1 MGLVRVENLT
11 KEFGRVT
18 AVNDINLTVGNGEF
32 LVLLGPSG
40 CGKSTLLRMIA
51 GLEFPTYGS
60 IIIGE
65 KDVTRVIPKERD
77 ISMVFQ
83 NYALYPHMTIGE
95 NIKFPLESRGYKK
108 NEIEQK
114 LKWASELL
122 KISDLLDR
130 KPVET
135 SGGQRQRTALARA
148 LVRDPAAF
156 LMDEPLSNL
165 DAKLR
170 HSAREEIRQ
179 FQNQVKITTIY
190 VTHDQVE
197 AMGLGDRIVI
207 MEDGIIKQMG
217 TPKEIYDKPANLF
230 VAKFIGSPAMNIIDK
245 DNLYLGFRPE
255 NLEPEQIFKYSKDDS
270 FKLELH
276 VNRVEFLGN
285 DTLIYCSSD
294 LTNEVITAKI
304 VSNDNLNL
312 IEGKKYN
319 FYVQSNN
326 VFKYSKET
334 KDLV

>member
-285 DTLIYCSSD
+285 DTLIYSY
-294 LTNEVITAKI
+294 K
-304 VSNDNLNL
+304 
-312 IEGKKYN
+312 
-319 FYVQSNN
+319 
-326 VFKYSKET
+326 
-334 KDLV
+334 

>member
-11 KEFGRVT
+11 KEFGQVT

-40 CGKSTLLRMIA
+40 CGKSALLRMIA

-270 FKLELH
+270 FKLELR

>member
-11 KEFGRVT
+11 KEFGQVT
-18 AVNDINLTVGNGEF
+18 AVNDINLTVGDGEF

-51 GLEFPTYGS
+51 GLEFPTYGR
-60 IIIGE
+60 IMIGE

-122 KISDLLDR
+122 KISDLMDR

-245 DNLYLGFRPE
+245 DNLFLGFRPE
-255 NLEPEQIFKYSKDDS
+255 NLEPEQIYKYSKDDS

-276 VNRVEFLGN
+276 VKRVEFLGN

-304 VSNDNLNL
+304 ISNDNLNL
-312 IEGKKYN
+312 IEGKSYN

>member
-11 KEFGRVT
+11 KEFGQVT

>member
-11 KEFGRVT
+11 KEFGQVT
-18 AVNDINLTVGNGEF
+18 AVNDINLTVGDGEF

-51 GLEFPTYGS
+51 GLEFPTYGR
-60 IIIGE
+60 IMIGE

-122 KISDLLDR
+122 KISDLMDR

-245 DNLYLGFRPE
+245 DNLFLGFRPE
-255 NLEPEQIFKYSKDDS
+255 NLEPEQIFKYSKDES

-304 VSNDNLNL
+304 ISNDNLNM
-312 IEGKKYN
+312 IEGKNYN

-326 VFKYSKET
+326 LFKYSKET

>member
-1 MGLVRVENLT
+1 MGLVKVENLT
-11 KEFGRVT
+11 KEFGQVT
-18 AVNDINLTVGNGEF
+18 AVNDINLTVEDGEF
-32 LVLLGPSG
+32 IVLVGPSG

-51 GLEFPTYGS
+51 GLEFPTYGR

-108 NEIEQK
+108 KEIEQK

>member
-11 KEFGRVT
+11 KEFGRVI

>member
-1 MGLVRVENLT
+1 MGFVKVENLT
-11 KEFGRVT
+11 KEFGQVT
-18 AVNDINLTVGNGEF
+18 AVNDINLTVGDGEF

-51 GLEFPTYGS
+51 GLEFPTYGK
-60 IIIGE
+60 IMIGE

-217 TPKEIYDKPANLF
+217 TPKEIYEKPANLF
-230 VAKFIGSPAMNIIDK
+230 VAKFIGSPAMNVIDK
-245 DNLYLGFRPE
+245 DNLFIGFRPE
-255 NLEPEQIFKYSKDDS
+255 NLEPEEIFKASKDNS

-276 VNRVEFLGN
+276 VNRIEFLGN

-294 LTNEVITAKI
+294 LTNEVITSKI
-304 VSNDNLNL
+304 ISTDNLNM

-319 FYVQSNN
+319 FYVESKNI
-326 VFKYSKET
+326 FKYSRET

>member
-114 LKWASELL
+114 LKWASQLL

>member
-108 NEIEQK
+108 KEIEQK

>member
-11 KEFGRVT
+11 KEFGQVT

-270 FKLELH
+270 FKLELR

-312 IEGKKYN
+312 IEGKKYS

>member
-1 MGLVRVENLT
+1 MGLVKVENLT
-11 KEFGRVT
+11 KEFGQVT
-18 AVNDINLTVGNGEF
+18 AVNDINLTVEDGEF

-51 GLEFPTYGS
+51 GLEFPTYGR

-270 FKLELH
+270 FKLELR

>member
-11 KEFGRVT
+11 KEFGRVI

-255 NLEPEQIFKYSKDDS
+255 NLEPEQIFKYSKDES

>member
-1 MGLVRVENLT
+1 MASVSVENLT
-11 KEFGRVT
+11 KEFGSVK
-18 AVNDINLTVGNGEF
+18 AVNDINLQVKDGEF

-40 CGKSTLLRMIA
+40 CGKSTLLRMIS
-51 GLEFPTYGS
+51 GLEFPTYGKILIS
-60 IIIGE
+60 N
-65 KDVTRVIPKERD
+65 KDVTRTIPKDRN

-95 NIKFPLESRGYKK
+95 NIEFPLVSRGYKK
-108 NEIEQK
+108 EEINEK
-114 LKWASELL
+114 LKWASDLL

-130 KPVET
+130 KPRET

-148 LVRDPAAF
+148 LVRDPEAF

-179 FQNQVKITTIY
+179 FQNEVKITTIY
-190 VTHDQVE
+190 VTHDQIE

-230 VAKFIGSPAMNIIDK
+230 VAKFIGSPAMNIIEK
-245 DNLYLGFRPE
+245 DNLYIGFRPE
-255 NLEPEQIFKYSKDDS
+255 NLEPEELFKGSKDS
-270 FKLELH
+270 AFKLNIN

-285 DTLIYCSSD
+285 DTLIYCSSE
-294 LTNEVITAKI
+294 LTNEIVTAKI
-304 VSNDNLNL
+304 ISDENLN
-312 IEGKKYN
+312 IHAGKNYTFFVDQK
-319 FYVQSNN
+319 SI
-326 VFKYSKET
+326 FKYSKDTEQ
-334 KDLV
+334 LV

>member
-11 KEFGRVT
+11 KEFGRVI

-114 LKWASELL
+114 LKWASQLL

>member
-1 MGLVRVENLT
+1 MGSVVVENLS
-11 KEFGRVT
+11 KEFGKVR
-18 AVNDINLTVGNGEF
+18 AVNNINLKVKDGEF

-40 CGKSTLLRMIA
+40 CGKSTLLRMIS
-51 GLEFPTYGS
+51 GLEFPTYGK
-60 IIIGE
+60 IIIGN

-95 NIKFPLESRGYKK
+95 NIRFPLVSRGYKK
-108 NEIEQK
+108 REIEEK
-114 LKWASELL
+114 VKWASELL
-122 KISDLLDR
+122 KISELMDR

-148 LVRDPAAF
+148 LVRDPSAF

-190 VTHDQVE
+190 VTHDQIE

-207 MEDGIIKQMG
+207 MENGIIKQMG
-217 TPKEIYDKPANLF
+217 TPKEIYDEPANLF

-245 DNLYLGFRPE
+245 DNLYVGFRPE
-255 NLEPEQIFKYSKDDS
+255 NLEPENIFKGIKGNS
-270 FKLELH
+270 FKLDLN
-276 VNRVEFLGN
+276 VNRIEFLGN
-285 DTLIYCSSD
+285 DTLIYCSSE
-294 LTNEVITAKI
+294 LTNEIITSKI
-304 VSNDNLNL
+304 ISNENLNMS
-312 IEGKKYN
+312 EGKRYN
-319 FYVQSNN
+319 FYVESKNI
-326 VFKYSKET
+326 FKYSKET
-334 KDLV
+334 EELV

>member
-114 LKWASELL
+114 LKWASQLL

-270 FKLELH
+270 FKLELR

-304 VSNDNLNL
+304 ISNDNLNM
-312 IEGKKYN
+312 IEGKNYN

-326 VFKYSKET
+326 LFKYSKET

>member
-11 KEFGRVT
+11 KEFGQVT

-114 LKWASELL
+114 LKWASQLL

-245 DNLYLGFRPE
+245 DNLFLGFRPE
-255 NLEPEQIFKYSKDDS
+255 NLEPEQIFKHSKDES

-304 VSNDNLNL
+304 ISNDNLNMT
-312 IEGKKYN
+312 EGKNYN

-326 VFKYSKET
+326 LFKYSKET

>member
-1 MGLVRVENLT
+1 MGSVVVENLS
-11 KEFGRVT
+11 KEFGKVR
-18 AVNDINLTVGNGEF
+18 AVNNINLKVNDGEF

-40 CGKSTLLRMIA
+40 CGKSTLLRMIS
-51 GLEFPTYGS
+51 GLEFPTYGK
-60 IIIGE
+60 IIIGN

-95 NIKFPLESRGYKK
+95 NIRFPLVSRGYKK
-108 NEIEQK
+108 REIEEK
-114 LKWASELL
+114 VKWASELL
-122 KISDLLDR
+122 KISELMDR

-148 LVRDPAAF
+148 LVRDPSAF

-190 VTHDQVE
+190 VTHDQIE

-207 MEDGIIKQMG
+207 MENGIIKQMG

-245 DNLYLGFRPE
+245 DNLYVGFRPE
-255 NLEPEQIFKYSKDDS
+255 NLEPENIFKGKKDNS
-270 FKLELH
+270 FKLDLN
-276 VNRVEFLGN
+276 VNRIEFLGN
-285 DTLIYCSSD
+285 DTLIYCSSE
-294 LTNEVITAKI
+294 LTNEISTSKLI
-304 VSNDNLNL
+304 SNENLNMA
-312 IEGKKYN
+312 EGKRYN
-319 FYVQSNN
+319 FYVESKNI
-326 VFKYSKET
+326 FKYSKET
-334 KDLV
+334 EELV

>member
-312 IEGKKYN
+312 IEGKKFN

>member
-245 DNLYLGFRPE
+245 DNLFLGFRPE

-270 FKLELH
+270 FKLELR

-304 VSNDNLNL
+304 ISNDNLNL
-312 IEGKKYN
+312 IEGKSYN

>member
-1 MGLVRVENLT
+1 MGSVVVENLS
-11 KEFGRVT
+11 KEFGKVR
-18 AVNDINLTVGNGEF
+18 AVNNINLKVKDGEF

-40 CGKSTLLRMIA
+40 CGKSTLLRMIS
-51 GLEFPTYGS
+51 GLEFPTYGK
-60 IIIGE
+60 IIIGN

-95 NIKFPLESRGYKK
+95 NIRFPLVSRGYKK
-108 NEIEQK
+108 REIEEK
-114 LKWASELL
+114 VKWASELL
-122 KISDLLDR
+122 KISELMDR

-148 LVRDPAAF
+148 LVRDPSAF

-190 VTHDQVE
+190 VTHDQIE

-207 MEDGIIKQMG
+207 MENGIIKQMG

-245 DNLYLGFRPE
+245 DNLYVGFRPE
-255 NLEPEQIFKYSKDDS
+255 NLEPENIFKGIKGNS
-270 FKLELH
+270 FKLDLN
-276 VNRVEFLGN
+276 VNRIEFLGN
-285 DTLIYCSSD
+285 DTLIYCSSE
-294 LTNEVITAKI
+294 LTNEIITSKI
-304 VSNDNLNL
+304 ISNENLNMS
-312 IEGKKYN
+312 EGKRYN
-319 FYVQSNN
+319 FYVESKNI
-326 VFKYSKET
+326 FKYSKET
-334 KDLV
+334 EELV

>member
-108 NEIEQK
+108 KEIEQK

-312 IEGKKYN
+312 IEGKKFN

>member
-1 MGLVRVENLT
+1 MGLVKVENLT
-11 KEFGRVT
+11 KEFGQVT
-18 AVNDINLTVGNGEF
+18 AVNDINLTVEDGEF

-51 GLEFPTYGS
+51 GLEFPTYGR

-122 KISDLLDR
+122 KISDLMDR

-304 VSNDNLNL
+304 ISNDNLNM
-312 IEGKKYN
+312 IEGKNYN

-326 VFKYSKET
+326 LFKYSKET

>member
-11 KEFGRVT
+11 KEFGQVT

-270 FKLELH
+270 FKLELR